1 MGKETLKI
9 QVRDV
14 QTEQVL
20 FECSLSEAEKAY
32 AHAAELEEM
41 GLDVKVVDPTLSE
54 TLTSALG
61 LSVEQVRKYE
71 ESMIEEMED
80 HDGSCCFVDA
90 DEEKKIH

>member
-1 MGKETLKI
+1 MPKI

-20 FECSLSEAEKAY
+20 FECALNEADKAY
-32 AHAAELEEM
+32 AHAAHLEEM

-61 LSVEQVRKYE
+61 LKTEEVRQYQ
-71 ESMIEEMED
+71 ESLAEEMDQHE
-80 HDGSCCFVDA
+80 GSCCFEDI
-90 DEEKKIH
+90 DKKNLH